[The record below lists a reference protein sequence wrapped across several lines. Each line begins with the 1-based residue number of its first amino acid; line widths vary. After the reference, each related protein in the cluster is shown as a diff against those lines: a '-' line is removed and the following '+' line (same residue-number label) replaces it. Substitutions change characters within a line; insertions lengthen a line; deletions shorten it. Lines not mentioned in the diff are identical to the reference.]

1 MWPNPIIWVITT
13 SLSREACGGQLVESV
28 QEIEFNLQ
36 LQSLRLDVGFVIL
49 NTLYSESVFL
59 NERELKKNQ
68 AQT

>member
-1 MWPNPIIWVITT
+1 MGNNH

-28 QEIEFNLQ
+28 QEIKFNLQ
-36 LQSLRLDVGFVIL
+36 LQSLRLDVGFIIL
-49 NTLYSESVFL
+49 NTLYSESIFL